1 VNPYVRERI
10 NRKLDTLGDERLYQV
25 LDYVEFLESRYA
37 EKAPTPVNVLQRF
50 TEGVEDKLRAGG
62 VAVST
67 ISETMGLLNRAVGVL
82 NGVAQSTMSVAGDAL
97 TAARTAVEQVGAPEA
112 PSAAHRPPSATTSAA
127 AAAPAPAPAPATTA
141 AAAAGTPP
149 AAAPHTSPSPHAPQ
163 TPRTD
168 GT

>member
-1 VNPYVRERI
+1 MNPYVRDRI
-10 NRKLDTLGDERLYQV
+10 HRKLDTLSDERLYQV

-37 EKAPTPVNVLQRF
+37 EKAAAPVNVLQRF

-82 NGVAQSTMSVAGDAL
+82 NGVAQSTMTVAGGVV
-97 TAARTAVEQVGAPEA
+97 TAARSAVEQVGAPPPGN
-112 PSAAHRPPSATTSAA
+112 PSAPASRP
-127 AAAPAPAPAPATTA
+127 AAPAPAADTNPTPNTTA
-141 AAAAGTPP
+141 PHVPQPP
-149 AAAPHTSPSPHAPQ
+149 H
-163 TPRTD
+163 TD

>member
-1 VNPYVRERI
+1 MNLYVRERI
-10 NRKLDTLGDERLYQV
+10 NRKLDSLSDERLYQV

-37 EKAPTPVNVLQRF
+37 EKAPTPVNVFTRF

-82 NGVAQSTMSVAGDAL
+82 NDVAQSTMNVAGGVV
-97 TAARTAVEQVGAPEA
+97 TAARTAVDQVGAPD
-112 PSAAHRPPSATTSAA
+112 PPRPTTRPASPPTTTSEPT
-127 AAAPAPAPAPATTA
+127 APPV
-141 AAAAGTPP
+141 
-149 AAAPHTSPSPHAPQ
+149 PSSAAPQ
-163 TPRTD
+163 TSPTSTPHVSEPPRTN

>member
-1 VNPYVRERI
+1 MNLYVRERI
-10 NRKLDTLGDERLYQV
+10 NRKLDTLSDERLYQV

-37 EKAPTPVNVLQRF
+37 EKAPAPVNVLQRF

-82 NGVAQSTMSVAGDAL
+82 NGVAQSTMNVAGGVV
-97 TAARTAVEQVGAPEA
+97 TAARTAVDQVGAPDPPRAAARPPAA
-112 PSAAHRPPSATTSAA
+112 PS
-127 AAAPAPAPAPATTA
+127 AAPAPAAAPATPQPSQSS
-141 AAAAGTPP
+141 TPHVSEP
-149 AAAPHTSPSPHAPQ
+149 
-163 TPRTD
+163 PRTN